1 MKQKF
6 STKWKASKQPR
17 KQRKFIANA
26 PLHLKRKMLS
36 SNLSKPLRE
45 KHKIR
50 NIELRKGDKVRIMR
64 GKFKKK
70 QGKIIELKTK
80 LLKVYVE
87 GIQVKKTDGS
97 KVNVALRAS
106 NLQIIELNLDDK
118 ILCIF
123 ATGFLMG
130 MAPIALDIL
139 GVESL
144 TIGPANSI
152 FTIFEFHSSEEGFEF
167 GFFPMSILAISV
179 IAGLVYAI
187 IKPGNPKKKDVT

>member
-1 MKQKF
+1 MKKQF

-50 NIELRKGDKVRIMR
+50 NIELRKGDKVLIMR

-70 QGKIIELKTK
+70 QGKVTEIKTK
-80 LLKVYVE
+80 LLKVYIE
-87 GIQVKKTDGS
+87 GIQIKKTDGS
-97 KVNVALRAS
+97 KVNVPLKAS

-118 ILCIF
+118 KRFKKL
-123 ATGFLMG
+123 
-130 MAPIALDIL
+130 
-139 GVESL
+139 
-144 TIGPANSI
+144 
-152 FTIFEFHSSEEGFEF
+152 EEEKKE
-167 GFFPMSILAISV
+167 
-179 IAGLVYAI
+179 
-187 IKPGNPKKKDVT
+187 KPKTEEPKKTVQKEENKEKTK

>member
-1 MKQKF
+1 MKKKF

-36 SNLSKPLRE
+36 SNLSKLLRD

-50 NIELRKGDKVRIMR
+50 NIELRKGDKVKIMK

-80 LLKVYVE
+80 LLKVYIE
-87 GIQVKKTDGS
+87 GIQIKKTDGS
-97 KVNVALRAS
+97 KVNVPLQAS

-118 ILCIF
+118 KRFKKLEK
-123 ATGFLMG
+123 
-130 MAPIALDIL
+130 D
-139 GVESL
+139 E
-144 TIGPANSI
+144 NKN
-152 FTIFEFHSSEEGFEF
+152 
-167 GFFPMSILAISV
+167 
-179 IAGLVYAI
+179 
-187 IKPGNPKKKDVT
+187 IKSKGDGSKK